1 MEADALPARW
11 WRTGVALI
19 AVGIT
24 AGCSIYQPL
33 DQGSRVPWAQAE
45 ATAQGRSSASTA
57 DDVAL
62 SEERYRVRRGDR
74 LGDLARSYGVTLAA
88 LAAVNDL
95 EPPYVI
101 QVGQELR
108 IPARGF
114 EPAPAPRMLASREAR
129 GSGAAPAPTVVA
141 SRAVS
146 QRIAA
151 IEVPPPQPQDHGTAQ
166 VTPGPQEVAALEEAA
181 PSSED
186 WPAPRLK
193 PVVSAAIEPGAGPA
207 TDRHTVR
214 SGETLSGIARRH
226 DVGVTELAQANGIGQ
241 PYRVYAG
248 QKLRIPG
255 ADAPETATVALG
267 HSEGSVRLATGAPP
281 PLDGD
286 DFLWPVNG
294 KVIGAFGPIDQWRRR
309 DGIDIAARRGAPVLA
324 AQDGI
329 VAYAGDGIPGYG
341 EMILLRH
348 DQGYITT
355 YAHNA
360 TLLVE
365 VGDVV
370 ERGQVIARVGDTGE
384 ATQSMLHFELRKGR
398 TPIDPQTRLVNNTT
412 ELATSIE

>member
-11 WRTGVALI
+11 WRAGAALI

-33 DQGSRVPWAQAE
+33 DRGSRVPWAGHQAAAPAE
-45 ATAQGRSSASTA
+45 ATAFAA
-57 DDVAL
+57 AVPPP

-74 LGDLARSYGVTLAA
+74 LGDLAQSYGVSVAA
-88 LAAVNDL
+88 LARLNGL

-101 QVGQELR
+101 VVDQELR
-108 IPARGF
+108 IPSHA
-114 EPAPAPRMLASREAR
+114 L
-129 GSGAAPAPTVVA
+129 GAAPAPTVAA
-141 SRAVS
+141 SRAVRP
-146 QRIAA
+146 QRVAA
-151 IEVPPPQPQDHGTAQ
+151 IEAPPPQPRNHGLAQ
-166 VTPGPQEVAALEEAA
+166 VRPGPQEVAALEEAA
-181 PSSED
+181 PPSKD
-186 WPAPRLK
+186 WPTPRPKPAPAT
-193 PVVSAAIEPGAGPA
+193 SIEPGAGPA
-207 TDRHTVR
+207 GDRHTVR
-214 SGETLSGIARRH
+214 RGETLAGIARRH
-226 DVGVTELAQANGIGQ
+226 DVGMTDLAEANGIHA

-255 ADAPETATVALG
+255 GDAPRTTTVALG
-267 HSEGSVRLATGAPP
+267 HSDASVRLGTGAPP
-281 PLDGD
+281 PLNGN

-370 ERGQVIARVGDTGE
+370 RRGQVIARVGDTGE

-398 TPIDPQTRLVNNTT
+398 TPIDPETRLVSADTAMASTT
-412 ELATSIE
+412 E

>member
-1 MEADALPARW
+1 METDALPARW

-24 AGCSIYQPL
+24 AGCSIYRPL
-33 DQGSRVPWAQAE
+33 DQGSRVPWAQDQA
-45 ATAQGRSSASTA
+45 AAPGGPLASGA
-57 DDVAL
+57 DDIAL
-62 SEERYRVRRGDR
+62 SEERYRVRRGDQ
-74 LGDLARSYGVTLAA
+74 LGDLARSYGVTVAA
-88 LAAVNDL
+88 LAEVNDL
-95 EPPYVI
+95 EPPYIIRVN
-101 QVGQELR
+101 QELR
-108 IPARGF
+108 IPAR
-114 EPAPAPRMLASREAR
+114 AP
-129 GSGAAPAPTVVA
+129 GAAPAPTVVA
-141 SRAVS
+141 SRAEP
-146 QRIAA
+146 QRIAS
-151 IEVPPPQPQDHGTAQ
+151 IEVPPPQPEDHGTAR

-181 PSSED
+181 PPSED
-186 WPAPRLK
+186 SPTPRLK

-207 TDRHTVR
+207 GDRHTVR
-214 SGETLSGIARRH
+214 SGETLSGIAGRH
-226 DVGVTELAQANGIGQ
+226 DVGVTELAQANGLGW

-255 ADAPETATVALG
+255 GDAPQTATVELG
-267 HSEGSVRLATGAPP
+267 DNEGSVRLATGAPP

-370 ERGQVIARVGDTGE
+370 RRGQVIARVGDTGD
-384 ATQSMLHFELRKGR
+384 AAQSMLHFELRKGR
-398 TPIDPQTRLVNNTT
+398 TPIDPQTRLVSN
-412 ELATSIE
+412 ATNVASSAESGSIE

>member
-1 MEADALPARW
+1 MEADALPARR

-33 DQGSRVPWAQAE
+33 DQGSRVPWAQEQTA
-45 ATAQGRSSASTA
+45 ARDQGAAQGEAATSRA
-57 DDVAL
+57 DEVAL

-74 LGDLARSYGVTLAA
+74 LGDLARSYGVTVAA
-88 LAAVNDL
+88 LAQVNDL
-95 EPPYVI
+95 QPPYIIRVD
-101 QVGQELR
+101 QELR
-108 IPARGF
+108 IPARG
-114 EPAPAPRMLASREAR
+114 ASE
-129 GSGAAPAPTVVA
+129 AAPAPVVVA
-141 SRAVS
+141 SRAVRP
-146 QRIAA
+146 QRLAS
-151 IEVPPPQPQDHGTAQ
+151 IEVPPLQPQDHGTAQ

-181 PSSED
+181 PPPEPRPTPELK
-186 WPAPRLK
+186 PAPTA
-193 PVVSAAIEPGAGPA
+193 PIEPGAGPA

-226 DVGVTELAQANGIGQ
+226 DVGVTELALANGIGW

-370 ERGQVIARVGDTGE
+370 RRGQVIARVGDTGE

>member
-24 AGCSIYQPL
+24 AGCSIYRPL
-33 DQGSRVPWAQAE
+33 DQGSRVPWAQGQVAARGEAAAFEAE
-45 ATAQGRSSASTA
+45 DIALA
-57 DDVAL
+57 D
-62 SEERYRVRRGDR
+62 ERYRVRRGDR
-74 LGDLARSYGVTLAA
+74 LGDLARSHGVTVAELAQ
-88 LAAVNDL
+88 VNDL
-95 EPPYVI
+95 EPPYIIRVD
-101 QVGQELR
+101 QELR
-108 IPARGF
+108 MPAR
-114 EPAPAPRMLASREAR
+114 A
-129 GSGAAPAPTVVA
+129 SGAAPAPTAVA
-141 SRAVS
+141 SRAVRS
-146 QRIAA
+146 QRIAS
-151 IEVPPPQPQDHGTAQ
+151 IEVPSQPQAHGTAQ
-166 VTPGPQEVAALEEAA
+166 ATPGPQEVAALEEAA
-181 PSSED
+181 PPSGD
-186 WPAPRLK
+186 LPAPRLK
-193 PVVSAAIEPGAGPA
+193 PARSASIEPGAGPA
-207 TDRHTVR
+207 DDRHTVR

-226 DVGVTELAQANGIGQ
+226 DVGVTELAQANGIDQ

-255 ADAPETATVALG
+255 GDAPQTATVELG
-267 HSEGSVRLATGAPP
+267 NSEGSVRLATGAPP

-341 EMILLRH
+341 QMILLRH

-365 VGDVV
+365 VGEVV
-370 ERGQVIARVGDTGE
+370 QRGQVIARVGDTGE

-398 TPIDPQTRLVNNTT
+398 TPIDPRTRLVNNTT
-412 ELATSIE
+412 DLASSTESGSIE